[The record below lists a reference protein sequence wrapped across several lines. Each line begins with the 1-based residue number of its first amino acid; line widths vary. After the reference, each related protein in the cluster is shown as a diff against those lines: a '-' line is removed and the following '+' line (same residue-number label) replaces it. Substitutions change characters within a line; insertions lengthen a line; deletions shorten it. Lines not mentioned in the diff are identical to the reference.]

1 MDACKIIDDTSNN
14 DNVVVHVATGY
25 GKSGIWNYTLLA
37 RSICGSVKPKTIVIC
52 PYNSVLA
59 QQEIKSKRCFFG
71 TNLKVYSIT
80 SSTLEKMV
88 NVVADF
94 DLLYISID
102 AFNDLRQNHRNEL
115 NSWKVKVI
123 YVDEYL
129 RFLRYR
135 GHLGWFERI
144 PTYVHGDSPNFPAQM
159 YPCRYIGILYPGLH
173 LWPPSF
179 FC

>member
-1 MDACKIIDDTSNN
+1 MLIINN
-14 DNVVVHVATGY
+14 INYALCYLFRCWKQRLRHHNINRKAAVHY
-25 GKSGIWNYTLLA
+25 Y
-37 RSICGSVKPKTIVIC
+37 
-52 PYNSVLA
+52 YYYYY
-59 QQEIKSKRCFFG
+59 FFHPIYC
-71 TNLKVYSIT
+71 T
-80 SSTLEKMV
+80 
-88 NVVADF
+88 
-94 DLLYISID
+94 
-102 AFNDLRQNHRNEL
+102 FNRAAPHINRKAAVH
-115 NSWKVKVI
+115 
-123 YVDEYL
+123 YYYYFYYYYYYFL